1 MIPEFLDKQEQK
13 KTGVEPLC
21 LTKDLQS
28 LESWLKI
35 KASETNRQVRPAWIE
50 VIWAVAALAQKHLQ
64 EQAHKPE
71 QYFFETHVVARQVAY
86 QQNKRHVNTRYVTD
100 ELKRISA
107 RQLEFINQIGAA
119 DDKVAVIGWYST
131 SSQRG
136 LGLALMTKEAAQ
148 ALCSDASGQGNQAEI
163 VERDNAEVLQRY
175 RKFRLINTAAVTVMV
190 MVMVIAMGVL
200 MYQRTTMVDNSAI
213 NTLASIQAEG
223 IMRCGVD
230 GLLPHFSL
238 LNDAEQTWWGLDV
251 ELCKALGAALNVKLG
266 IVKVSASQFERRI
279 APLEDQTVHVLF
291 RNTSHT
297 ITRDLKANIIFGPV
311 YFYEQEVFLDLSA
324 EKTATTV
331 NLEDIR
337 DKNVC
342 VKPGTSNE
350 RTLQN
355 LKHEINFQAITHD
368 DNNDPLIDN
377 VKMLRTLRENDDH
390 CDFVFG
396 NYFVL
401 KQLKTD
407 QERRHPEK
415 SLTLRTFA
423 RAGLD
428 PLAPVLQKDYQWQ
441 QVINYS
447 IYALFYA
454 EKLGINSYNVE
465 EKYHSG
471 SPLEQHF
478 LRGENMEM
486 AGLTRNW
493 VYRIIST
500 VGNYS
505 EIYYRSIVCD
515 YVDCGK
521 PSEDAF
527 YTEMKNIDDTRGANK
542 VFNKE
547 DLKPGLLYTPRF

>member
-13 KTGVEPLC
+13 KAGVEPLC
-21 LTKDLQS
+21 LIKDLQS

-35 KASETNRQVRPAWIE
+35 KELETKRQVTPAWIE

-64 EQAHKPE
+64 EQARQPG
-71 QYFFETHVVARQVAY
+71 QYVFETHIVASQVAY
-86 QQNKRHVNTRYVTD
+86 QQKKRHVKTRYVTD
-100 ELKRISA
+100 QLKRISA
-107 RQLEFINQIGAA
+107 HQLEFINQAHAA
-119 DDKVAVIGWYST
+119 EDKVAVVGWYTT

-136 LGLALMTKEAAQ
+136 LGLALMTREAAQ
-148 ALCSDASGQGNQAEI
+148 ALFTDACGQDNQAEI
-163 VERDNAEVLQRY
+163 VESDNAEAVPMYRKK
-175 RKFRLINTAAVTVMV
+175 RKFRLINTAVVTLMI
-190 MVMVIAMGVL
+190 IAISVL
-200 MYQRTTMVDNSAI
+200 MYQHTITSENSVI

-251 ELCKALGAALNVKLG
+251 ELCRALGAALNVKLG

-297 ITRDLKANIIFGPV
+297 ITRDLKANVIFGPV
-311 YFYEQEVFLDLSA
+311 YFYEQEVFLDLSP
-324 EKTATTV
+324 ENTDTTV

-355 LKHEINFQAITHD
+355 LKHEINFQIITHD
-368 DNNDPLIDN
+368 DSNDALIDN

-390 CDFVFG
+390 CDLVFG

-401 KQLKTD
+401 KQLKID
-407 QERRHPEK
+407 QERRHPEN
-415 SLTLRTFA
+415 SLMLRAFA

-428 PLAPVLQKDYQWQ
+428 PLAPVLLKDYQWQ

-454 EKLGINSYNVE
+454 DKLGINSYNVE

-471 SPLEQHF
+471 SPLEQNF

-486 AGLTRNW
+486 AGLTSNW

-505 EIYYRSIVCD
+505 EIYYRSIACD

-521 PSEDAF
+521 PSQEAF
-527 YTEMKNIDDTRGANK
+527 YAEMKDIDDSRGANK